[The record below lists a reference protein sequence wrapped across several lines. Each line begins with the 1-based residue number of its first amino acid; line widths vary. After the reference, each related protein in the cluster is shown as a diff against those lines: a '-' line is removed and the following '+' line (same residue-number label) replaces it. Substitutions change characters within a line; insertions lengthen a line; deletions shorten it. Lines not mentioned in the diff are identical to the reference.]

1 MEQKELEKIAEKLY
15 PINPSGGSM
24 EMLSRHQL
32 DNSLRQEGFIEG
44 VKLMAKTMFNEEE
57 VRRLLIMQR
66 GNSYVAILT
75 KTKDEELARIASTA
89 PEPGGKDGWV
99 KQDTLK
105 NLENISSK
113 NIDPEFVDIVNDNF
127 WGLIDS
133 SEKTLE
139 EVADK
144 LSDELHTVFEMNN
157 EDAFLWIL
165 NILNKG
171 ATWQAERMY
180 SEADMREAIVKAS
193 LSNID
198 DLIERCD
205 DILRQFNKK

>member
-15 PINPSGGSM
+15 PINASGGSM

-113 NIDPEFVDIVNDNF
+113 NIDPEFVDIVND
-127 WGLIDS
+127 S

-144 LSDELHTVFEMNN
+144 LSDELHAVFEMNN

-171 ATWQAERMY
+171 ATWQAKTMF